1 MLAFLQENLI
11 PELPLE
17 DWTNTGEEYIT
28 DTFGRFFDVA
38 KDGLQGLVEVFE
50 AVLLFPPELV
60 MVGILS
66 LIAYFIAGWRVAV
79 FSVIGFLL
87 ILSLRLWEISMESLA
102 LVLASTVVALAIG
115 IPLGILVAQSRSL
128 ETFVTPA
135 LDVMQ
140 TLPAFVYLVP
150 LVVLLGL
157 GGGPALVAVVV
168 FAMPPAV
175 RLTMLGIRQVPK
187 NTVEAAHAF
196 GATPWQTLWKVELPQ
211 ALPTIMA
218 GVNQVIMLALSM
230 VVIAGLV
237 GAGGLG
243 DEVVRGLG
251 RLDVG
256 QAFVGGV
263 GIVIIA
269 IYLDRVSRNLS
280 TVARRTTEKK
290 GAFSKALR
298 REKKQEPEKAA
309 A

>member
-1 MLAFLQENLI
+1 MLAFLQENVI
-11 PELPLE
+11 PEVPLE
-17 DWTNTGEEYIT
+17 DWTNSASEYIT
-28 DTFGRFFDVA
+28 DTFEGFFDIVQ
-38 KDGLQGLVEVFE
+38 DGLGGIVDVSV

-79 FSVIGFLL
+79 FSVLGFLL
-87 ILSLRLWEISMESLA
+87 IISLRLWEVSMESLA

-128 ETFVTPA
+128 EAFTTPS

-150 LVVLLGL
+150 LIVLLGL
-157 GGGPALVAVVV
+157 GGGPALVATVI

-175 RLTMLGIRQVPK
+175 RLTMLGIRGVPR

-196 GATPWQTLWKVELPQ
+196 GATPLQTLRKVELPQ

-243 DEVVRGLG
+243 GEVVRGLG

-256 QAFVGGV
+256 QAFAAGL

-280 TVARRTTEKK
+280 TVARRNEKK
-290 GAFSKALR
+290 GAFSKMLR
-298 REKKQEPEKAA
+298 REKKQEPEKVAA
-309 A
+309 

>member
-11 PELPLE
+11 PEIPLE
-17 DWTNTGEEYIT
+17 DWTNTAEEYIT
-28 DTFGRFFDVA
+28 DSFGSFFDFA
-38 KDGLQGLVEVFE
+38 KTGLENLVDVFE
-50 AVLLFPPELV
+50 AILIFPPELV

-66 LIAYFIAGWRVAV
+66 LIAFFIAGWRVAV

-87 ILSLRLWEISMESLA
+87 IIGLRLWDVSMESLA

-115 IPLGILVAQSRSL
+115 IPLGILVAQSRNL
-128 ETFVTPA
+128 ESVVTPA

-157 GGGPALVAVVV
+157 GAGPALVAVVV

-256 QAFVGGV
+256 QAFVGGL

-280 TVARRTTEKK
+280 TVARRTTQKK
-290 GAFSKALR
+290 GVFSKALR

>member
-11 PELPLE
+11 PEVPLE
-17 DWTNTGEEYIT
+17 DWTNSASEYIT
-28 DTFGRFFDVA
+28 DTFEGFFDIVQ
-38 KDGLQGLVEVFE
+38 DGLGGIVDVSV

-79 FSVIGFLL
+79 FSVLGFLL
-87 ILSLRLWEISMESLA
+87 IISLRLWEVSMESLA

-128 ETFVTPA
+128 EAFTTPS

-150 LVVLLGL
+150 LIVLLGL
-157 GGGPALVAVVV
+157 GGGPALVATVI

-175 RLTMLGIRQVPK
+175 RLTMLGIRGVPR

-196 GATPWQTLWKVELPQ
+196 GATPWQTLRKVELPQ

-243 DEVVRGLG
+243 GEVVRGLG

-256 QAFVGGV
+256 QAFAAGL

-280 TVARRTTEKK
+280 TVARRTEKK
-290 GAFSKALR
+290 GAFSKVLR

>member
-11 PELPLE
+11 PEIPLE
-17 DWTNTGEEYIT
+17 DWTNSVEEYIT
-28 DTFGRFFDVA
+28 STFGGFFDLA
-38 KDGLQGLVEVFE
+38 KDGLEGLVDVFE

-66 LIAYFIAGWRVAV
+66 LIAFFIAGWRVAL
-79 FSVIGFLL
+79 FSLNGFLL
-87 ILSLRLWEISMESLA
+87 IISMRLWEVSMESLA
-102 LVLASTVVALAIG
+102 LVLASTVVALVIG

-128 ETFVTPA
+128 ESVVTPT

-140 TLPAFVYLVP
+140 TMPAFVYLVP

-157 GGGPALVAVVV
+157 GGGPALVATVI

-175 RLTMLGIRQVPK
+175 RLTMLGIRQVPT

-196 GATPWQTLWKVELPQ
+196 GATPLQTLRKVELPQ

-256 QAFVGGV
+256 QAFVGGL

-280 TVARRTTEKK
+280 TVARRTTAKK